1 MGHVRF
7 YNLCDYTIRFKEML
21 CPYQLDYLTIKKTN
35 NNQFEVLVHHTT
47 NKSRLWTND
56 VSTHFGFLLKWLS
69 WSFGC
74 GFLSIDSISPYSLVR
89 THITL

>member
-7 YNLCDYTIRFKEML
+7 YNLYVCTIRFLKML
-21 CPYQLDYLTIKKTN
+21 CPYQLDYLAIKKTN
-35 NNQFEVLVHHTT
+35 NNQFEVLVHHIT
-47 NKSRLWTND
+47 NKSKLWTND
-56 VSTHFGFLLKWLS
+56 ESTHFGFPLKCLS

-74 GFLSIDSISPYSLVR
+74 GFLSTNSISLYSLVR